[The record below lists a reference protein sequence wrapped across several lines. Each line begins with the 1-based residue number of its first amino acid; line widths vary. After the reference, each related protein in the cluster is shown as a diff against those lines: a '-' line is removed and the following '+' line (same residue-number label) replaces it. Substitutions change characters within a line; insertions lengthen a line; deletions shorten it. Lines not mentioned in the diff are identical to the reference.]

1 MIPRLFGA
9 WSFCLY
15 SINTQINYYIFTRKC
30 GKTQKHLKT
39 PWPGVFN
46 QGVFRACLA
55 NFHTNMWRTRTK
67 AAENPPCAAKCG
79 GTWKNPHQKATFLHE
94 NVAKHT
100 KPILRRA
107 QTPWPGVFNQGVF
120 RACPVSKRCAWIH
133 YKSAIRFDTNMWRN
147 THKSS
152 WKSAKMGRNTR
163 ESSSKSY
170 IFTRKC
176 RETHK

>member
-1 MIPRLFGA
+1 MSNARKLEAITGLRSRMTLTCRRSLPCSSASAVQSFCEYHLEGKSGASRCDFFCVLFRTTSLRSVAPFVLMIPRLFGA

-15 SINTQINYYIFTRKC
+15 SINTQINYYFFTRKC

-46 QGVFRACLA
+46 RGVFRACLA

-67 AAENPPCAAKCG
+67 AAENRPCAAKCG

-100 KPILRRA
+100 KA
-107 QTPWPGVFNQGVF
+107 AEN
-120 RACPVSKRCAWIH
+120 
-133 YKSAIRFDTNMWRN
+133 
-147 THKSS
+147 
-152 WKSAKMGRNTR
+152 
-163 ESSSKSY
+163 
-170 IFTRKC
+170 
-176 RETHK
+176 

>member
-1 MIPRLFGA
+1 MRFFCVLFRTTSLRSVAPFVLMIPRLFGA

-30 GKTQKHLKT
+30 CKTQKRLKT

-46 QGVFRACLA
+46 RGIFRACLA

-67 AAENPPCAAKCG
+67 AAENRPCAAKCG

-100 KPILRRA
+100 KKQLKIDSSQGPNTMAWRVQPRRFSSMSGVKTLRLN
-107 QTPWPGVFNQGVF
+107 PL
-120 RACPVSKRCAWIH
+120 
-133 YKSAIRFDTNMWRN
+133 
-147 THKSS
+147 
-152 WKSAKMGRNTR
+152 
-163 ESSSKSY
+163 
-170 IFTRKC
+170 
-176 RETHK
+176 

>member
-1 MIPRLFGA
+1 MSIIWRARAVPADAIFFCVLFRTTSLRSVAPFVLMIPRLFGA

-46 QGVFRACLA
+46 RGVFRACLA

-67 AAENPPCAAKCG
+67 AAENRPCAAKCG

-100 KPILRRA
+100 KA
-107 QTPWPGVFNQGVF
+107 AEN
-120 RACPVSKRCAWIH
+120 
-133 YKSAIRFDTNMWRN
+133 
-147 THKSS
+147 
-152 WKSAKMGRNTR
+152 
-163 ESSSKSY
+163 
-170 IFTRKC
+170 
-176 RETHK
+176 